1 LQKSYVSAGSG
12 DTTAAERFQT
22 GSTLDEWPFLTGV
35 DVSVPGRGATVVAFG
50 DSLVDGDGSSSG
62 QNHRWTDVLAL
73 RLQED
78 RLGRS
83 FGVLN
88 EGIIGNRLLRD
99 SPQETSKFGEAL
111 GESGLKRF
119 QRDVLSQS
127 GVTCVI
133 VRLGINDIGFPGAFA
148 PAAEK
153 VSVADIIDGYQKIVR
168 LAHQRGL
175 RILATTLTPF
185 EGATVNAG
193 YYSHDKEVLRQ
204 TVNAWLRTNQEF
216 DGVVDLDQLL
226 RDPEHGARLLG
237 AYDSGD
243 HLHTNDAGYEAAGRA
258 VPLAV
263 LGVQ

>member
-1 LQKSYVSAGSG
+1 
-12 DTTAAERFQT
+12 
-22 GSTLDEWPFLTGV
+22 
-35 DVSVPGRGATVVAFG
+35 VVAFG
-50 DSLVDGDGSSSG
+50 DSLVDGDGSSTG
-62 QNHRWTDVLAL
+62 KNHRWTDGLAQ
-73 RLQED
+73 RLQEE
-78 RLGRS
+78 RSGRS

-148 PAAEK
+148 PAAERI
-153 VSVADIIDGYQKIVR
+153 SAADIIDGYQKLVK

-185 EGATVNAG
+185 EGTTVTAG
-193 YYSHDKEVLRQ
+193 YYTHDKEVLRQ
-204 TVNAWLRTNQEF
+204 AVNTWLRTSQEF
-216 DGVVDLDQLL
+216 DGVVDLDQTL
-226 RDPEHGARLLG
+226 RDPEHGARLLA

-243 HLHTNDAGYEAAGRA
+243 HLHTNDAGYEAAARA
-258 VPLAV
+258 VPLAI